1 MSAVYR
7 FHQAM
12 VSALKQALA
21 SPKSVPVPPG
31 GALIWN
37 WFMDLN
43 AARTWHMNGPNPITY
58 ADIEAYA
65 RLHRWNLAPR
75 HVAILRAMDAA
86 YVDDFYSK
94 RERERSGVKTVPTIS
109 QQELTPELFD
119 AVFG

>member
-1 MSAVYR
+1 MIDR
-7 FHQAM
+7 LEKGM
-12 VSALKQALA
+12 VSVLNQALA
-21 SPKSVPVPPG
+21 SSKSVPVPPG
-31 GALIWN
+31 GSLLWG

-43 AARTWHMNGPNPITY
+43 AARTWHQNGPNPITY

-65 RLHRWNLAPR
+65 RLHRWSMSAQ

-94 RERERSGVKTVPTIS
+94 RQTGDKASQKPSGDLS
-109 QQELTPELFD
+109 ADLFD